1 MEEDEKQ
8 RYVIE
13 FVGQV
18 CSAEVGEV
26 KVSPKPDGL
35 PNSHICDSRSKIK
48 YRVWTTSHILHVTIT
63 RLP

>member
-35 PNSHICDSRSKIK
+35 PNSHIYDSRSKSNIEFGLLHISC
-48 YRVWTTSHILHVTIT
+48 TS
-63 RLP
+63 R